1 MKDLQDQFAFH
12 FFEGDVEGA
21 KKCLQSLTPGKQF
34 TRFDTFLLGLFSG
47 LGAMA
52 ALVMIVICY
61 EAGLDVDENKK
72 FAEVFPLFR
81 GAIIFSLYTLLLGWN
96 TYVWNHNSIDFKH
109 LVKFRINL
117 PPAIRFLAQG
127 VMLNV
132 FFLIAFGFYIV
143 IQANL
148 VSEFYIP
155 VTYFPLLSWL
165 FLGLWLT
172 LPLQS
177 WFRYSGRTF
186 IAKILMSSLISP
198 FSKVEFKHAF
208 IIDQLVSMVIPL
220 LDLEYAFCYYVGNT
234 SPTHCSIRFR
244 LAPIF
249 IMILPYFIRTM
260 QCLRLTWESGSI
272 WDSQA
277 VNAGKYLSSVVVI
290 TVNYLYQYF
299 GGSWIYLWIACA
311 FLSTVY
317 SFSWDV
323 IKDWGLVDSDLS
335 DFSLRRKLLYK
346 KPWRYY
352 LVIALNL
359 LLRLT
364 WTLTISPSVVFATIR
379 PELFTMLL
387 GIGEVYRRTQW
398 NILRMEWEHLVVNK
412 KEGSLS
418 MLQTQRT
425 LARPLLSQMTLP
437 VEDNAN
443 NLEASIAYYR
453 SVLRSLESKRATTQL
468 RAEGSPH

>member
-12 FFEGDVEGA
+12 FFEGDIEGA

-52 ALVMIVICY
+52 ALVLIVISY

-81 GAIIFSLYTLLLGWN
+81 GAIIFSLYTLLIGWN
-96 TYVWNHNSIDFKH
+96 IYVWNHNSIDFKH

-132 FFLIAFGFYIV
+132 FFLICFGLYIV

-148 VSEFYIP
+148 VCELYIP

-165 FLGLWLT
+165 FLGLWLI
-172 LPLQS
+172 LPLQN

-198 FSKVEFKHAF
+198 FSKVEFKHVF
-208 IIDQLVSMVIPL
+208 VIDQLVSMVIPL
-220 LDLEYAFCYYVGNT
+220 LDLEYAICYYAGN
-234 SPTHCSIRFR
+234 PTPAQCSIRLRF
-244 LAPIF
+244 APIC
-249 IMILPYFIRTM
+249 IMILPYFIRVM
-260 QCLRLTWESGSI
+260 QCLRLAWESGTV
-272 WDSQA
+272 WHPQV
-277 VNAGKYLSSVVVI
+277 VNAGKYLSGIVVI
-290 TVNYLYQYF
+290 VANYLYKYF
-299 GGSWIYLWIACA
+299 EGSWIYLWIACA
-311 FLSTVY
+311 ILSTIY
-317 SFSWDV
+317 SFSWDI
-323 IKDWGLVDSDLS
+323 IKDWGLIDLDL
-335 DFSLRRKLLYK
+335 DFSLRRKLVYK
-346 KPWRYY
+346 KRWRYY
-352 LVIALNL
+352 LVIAINL

-364 WTLTISPSVVFATIR
+364 WTLTISPSVVFAMIR

-398 NILRMEWEHLVVNK
+398 NIVRMEWEHLVVNK

-425 LARPLLSQMTLP
+425 LARPLLSQMSVS
-437 VEDNAN
+437 VEDSSD

-453 SVLRSLESKRATTQL
+453 SVLRSLEAKLPSQRAQ
-468 RAEGSPH
+468 GST